1 MEAQQKVSIQKNESW
16 IGEKMKVLVDGVS
29 AESGLLL
36 QGRSE
41 YQGPEVDG
49 LVYINEGT
57 ARPGTFHTVEISKVH
72 ENDLIVRIV

>member
-1 MEAQQKVSIQKNESW
+1 
-16 IGEKMKVLVDGVS
+16 MKVLVDGVS
-29 AESGLLL
+29 AESDLLL

-57 ARPGTFHTVEISKVH
+57 ARPGTFHTVDISKAY
-72 ENDLIVRIV
+72 ECDLIGRIV